1 MTIALSPLY
10 AIVDVEV
17 CAARG
22 WRPHDL
28 SRAFLAGGARL
39 LQLRAKTLPGGAFLA
54 LAEAVAEDAA
64 RAGALLV
71 VNDRPD
77 IARLVGAGH
86 VHVGQEDLSPTDV
99 RRITGADAIVGLS
112 THTVDQIDA
121 ALREPISYLAI
132 GPTYRTATKATGYEA
147 VGLEAVA
154 DASRRAG
161 ARGRPVV
168 AIGGITLET
177 APAVVGAGAASVAVI
192 TDLLSGDPERRV
204 RQYLAALA

>member
-1 MTIALSPLY
+1 VTIALSPLY
-10 AIVDVEV
+10 AIVDAEV

-28 SRAFLAGGARL
+28 ARAFLAGGARL
-39 LQLRAKTLPGGAFLA
+39 LQLRAKTLPGGAFLDLA
-54 LAEAVAEDAA
+54 DAVAAEAG
-64 RAGALLV
+64 RAGATLI

-77 IARLVGAGH
+77 IARLVDAAG
-86 VHVGQEDLSPTDV
+86 VHVGQDDLRPSDA
-99 RRITGADAIVGLS
+99 RRIVGADAIVGLS

-121 ALREPISYLAI
+121 ALAQPITYLAI
-132 GPTYRTATKATGYEA
+132 GPTYSTATKATGYVA
-147 VGLEAVA
+147 VGLSAIA

-161 ARGRPVV
+161 ATGHPVV

-177 APAVVGAGAASVAVI
+177 APAVIAAGAASVAVI
-192 TDLLSGDPERRV
+192 TDLVSQDPEKRV

>member
-1 MTIALSPLY
+1 VTIAISPLY

-22 WRPHDL
+22 WQPHAL
-28 SRAFLAGGARL
+28 ARAFLAGGARL
-39 LQLRAKTLPGGAFLA
+39 LQLRAKALSGGAFLH
-54 LAEAVAEDAA
+54 LAQVVAEDAA
-64 RAGALLV
+64 RSGAVLV

-86 VHVGQEDLSPTDV
+86 VHVGQDDLTPTDV
-99 RRITGADAIVGLS
+99 RRITGPDAIVGLS

-132 GPTYRTATKATGYEA
+132 GPTYGTATKATGYDA

-154 DASRRAG
+154 EASRRAG
-161 ARGRPVV
+161 ASRRPVV

-177 APAVVGAGAASVAVI
+177 APAVIAAGAASVAVI
-192 TDLLSGDPERRV
+192 TDLLSDDPERRV